1 MRTVVLTTVGRDDP
15 TPGDRSGDHLR
26 RSTRIAARGQALPAR
41 RPGLPLTASMA
52 GPPGP
57 LGYAGHSVLPVD
69 RIRNF
74 SIISHV
80 DHGKSTLSDR
90 ILELTGAVDPA

>member
-1 MRTVVLTTVGRDDP
+1 MRHRQYA
-15 TPGDRSGDHLR
+15 H
-26 RSTRIAARGQALPAR
+26 PAVQS
-41 RPGLPLTASMA
+41 A
-52 GPPGP
+52 
-57 LGYAGHSVLPVD
+57 H

-90 ILELTGAVDPA
+90 ILELTGAVDPRADARPVPRFDGSRA